1 MIFRLAS
8 AASVYALKTK
18 SVTISEVEL
27 RYRSYIH
34 VYQIDHVSIQVSR
47 NCFYYILFPWFF
59 FYIKLG

>member
-27 RYRSYIH
+27 RYRSYIR
-34 VYQIDHVSIQVSR
+34 ITDISCI
-47 NCFYYILFPWFF
+47 NTG
-59 FYIKLG
+59 K